1 MRRSRLLEAFVTI
14 GALVSCAPTK
24 RAPSAE
30 PHASGSATP
39 GTKDESTP
47 DHAIPEDPTP
57 DRTTRGDSTAID
69 ATDHSTPTN
78 RPSANTG
85 CIPADE
91 PTNVIVRISRHTLPI
106 GKSATQQTGAV
117 TRTGSCPAT
126 IECATITP
134 ATMSKIWTAL
144 RAAANVEHG
153 SPSSPH
159 YGGRWLQASWTG
171 GTCEIA
177 DSSETPVTGGADR
190 FDRAFD
196 AISDAIIAG
205 RAAKPTPL

>member
-1 MRRSRLLEAFVTI
+1 MRRTGVLEACVTI
-14 GALVSCAPTK
+14 GALVSCGPTK
-24 RAPSAE
+24 RTPTTE

-47 DHAIPEDPTP
+47 DHGIPEDPTP
-57 DRTTRGDSTAID
+57 DR
-69 ATDHSTPTN
+69 ATPDHSTATATPDHSTSTN
-78 RPSANTG
+78 RPSANAG

-117 TRTGSCPAT
+117 TRTGSCPPA

-144 RAAANVEHG
+144 RGAATVEHG

-159 YGGRWLQASWTG
+159 YGGRWLQVSWTG
-171 GTCEIA
+171 GACEIA

-205 RAAKPTPL
+205 RAPKP